1 MSSIV
6 VILYIFIILVIRIIT
21 GMTKIR
27 QNVLGLV
34 GIASRDSRQAVWR
47 ERGAE
52 APSTVKLPPIGRP
65 ACPQIR
71 SCCLAGRRAQK
82 P

>member
-34 GIASRDSRQAVWR
+34 GIASRDYWSMR
-47 ERGAE
+47 
-52 APSTVKLPPIGRP
+52 
-65 ACPQIR
+65 
-71 SCCLAGRRAQK
+71 
-82 P
+82 